1 MATKK
6 NAAQKSAPKKASKK
20 AAAKKAAPVLRTAW
34 NAGLSG
40 GQKDEEGRSML
51 IHGVR
56 VGGKD
61 YTSTWKAWTALK
73 VGSRGQCIRFRKELK
88 QAKGGKL
95 SFSRT
100 SDGKAFQF
108 SLIPSQTG
116 KAE

>member
-1 MATKK
+1 MATQKK
-6 NAAQKSAPKKASKK
+6 AASKKASKK
-20 AAAKKAAPVLRTAW
+20 TSSKKTPAPVIRTAW

-40 GQKDEEGRSML
+40 GKADAEGRSML

-56 VGGKD
+56 VAGKD
-61 YTSTWKAWTALK
+61 YASTWQAWTALK

-100 SDGKAFQF
+100 EDGKTFQF

-116 KAE
+116 KAEE